1 MTRGRT
7 TTLVAGAGLAA
18 ALLGA
23 GAAAGPSVGAPDDTA
38 GVWLS
43 VDGESWAQELRTPL
57 LDPDRLWVPGD
68 VRRASLLVRHD
79 GAGPA
84 RGTVTTSVR
93 GHPALA
99 ESFDVRVR
107 AGLNTWN
114 ADGSAPVV
122 VGQDDE
128 LPVELEIA
136 LEPGAGNDTQG
147 ASVRLDVDVVL
158 AGDAV
163 AHESRPGT
171 PLDLL
176 PRTGAD
182 AGPVLVL
189 ALAAVAAG
197 FAARAAGR
205 HRGADDG

>member
-7 TTLVAGAGLAA
+7 TTLVAGASLAA

-23 GAAAGPSVGAPDDTA
+23 TAGPSVGAPDDTA
-38 GVWLS
+38 DVWLS

-107 AGLNTWN
+107 AGQDTWS

-128 LPVELEIA
+128 LPVELEVA

-147 ASVRLDVDVVL
+147 ATVRLDVDVVL
-158 AGDAV
+158 AGDGAPQD
-163 AHESRPGT
+163 SRSGTSPG
-171 PLDLL
+171 LL
-176 PRTGAD
+176 PRTGVD
-182 AGPVLVL
+182 AGPVLAL
-189 ALAAVAAG
+189 ALVGAAAG
-197 FAARAAGR
+197 VTARAAVR
-205 HRGADDG
+205 HRGSDDG